1 MRADQA
7 WQFRIPAGRQANYR
21 VEADFSACSGLAS
34 KSPTGISLYAYAF
47 KIAQGSEFGFFVEY
61 DNGLRQEYTLVADDK
76 NFVYLRFR
84 ENNAA
89 LPDQQLLLI
98 PPTPIPGTA
107 SKYYQYSA
115 MLFLEITQNGNILYL
130 NPGRGNNT
138 LKPADIVPSRMFRM
152 DGVIKPLPA
161 GLTLK
166 RFGLVGYGPEVQI
179 LLLPLSFYA
188 IP

>member
-1 MRADQA
+1 MRADNN
-7 WQFRIPAGRQANYR
+7 WQFRIPAGREPNYR
-21 VEADFSACSGLAS
+21 VEADFSTCNGLNAQS
-34 KSPTGISLYAYAF
+34 LTAISLYMYAF

-61 DNGLRQEYTLVADDK
+61 DNGLRLEYTLVADDK

-115 MLFLEITQNGNILYL
+115 MLFLEITKSTNLLYL
-130 NPGRGNNT
+130 NPGRGFNT

-152 DGVIKPLPA
+152 DSVIRPLSA
-161 GLTLK
+161 EIKLK
-166 RFGLVGYGPEVQI
+166 RFGLVGYGPEVQV

-188 IP
+188 TP